1 MGSPHFLQ
9 RPVVGLRQ
17 VPPCRMRESTGDRS
31 KSSKWNGFTGV
42 FFKNH
47 QVLPRPPIYGWKA
60 VGGADWLL
68 LWRAADSPDLES
80 LDPDHPHKDFVE
92 SVGGRRAA
100 QGKRIDWTRSV
111 AALSRVIARHVSAT
125 QSELDRTK
133 PHILCSASCFP
144 DLPLLDFHCELTEEH
159 QLLSEARAIGQA
171 RLPRK
176 AELPRYCATGPETRM
191 VSTGTPAC
199 SR

>member
-9 RPVVGLRQ
+9 RPAGLRQ

-80 LDPDHPHKDFVE
+80 LDPDHPHKIFVE

-133 PHILCSASCFP
+133 PHILFLVS
-144 DLPLLDFHCELTEEH
+144 LTC
-159 QLLSEARAIGQA
+159 LYL
-171 RLPRK
+171 
-176 AELPRYCATGPETRM
+176 TFT
-191 VSTGTPAC
+191 VS
-199 SR
+199 